1 MLCRALLIAR
11 RELRRRWPGRLS
23 RPARGPD
30 RRAGFLD
37 ENPHLDQGSRKLSGA
52 VKDHINPETWKG
64 DCNPANVDLMLCWKK
79 GALLAKEALT
89 EHDVFADA
97 DVNFDAIAATG
108 ATMLTPVPGEM
119 RPGVRVEL
127 RARAAQ

>member
-1 MLCRALLIAR
+1 MGSEMCIR
-11 RELRRRWPGRLS
+11 
-23 RPARGPD
+23 D
-30 RRAGFLD
+30 R
-37 ENPHLDQGSRKLSGA
+37 
-52 VKDHINPETWKG
+52 
-64 DCNPANVDLMLCWKK
+64 CWKK

-89 EHDVFADA
+89 EQDMFADA

-108 ATMLTPVPGEM
+108 ATMLTPVPGKM